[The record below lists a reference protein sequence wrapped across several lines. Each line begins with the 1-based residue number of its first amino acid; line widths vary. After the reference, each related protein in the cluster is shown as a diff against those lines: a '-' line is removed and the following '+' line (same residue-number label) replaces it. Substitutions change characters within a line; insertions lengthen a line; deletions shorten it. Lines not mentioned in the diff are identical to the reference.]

1 MAENLSG
8 PHRAESRPMPPS
20 APSVKPPSTK
30 YLDRMRSPRRGSSS
44 SESPKYSAKVRPKP
58 PADWERQKAAQ
69 RIQAK
74 YRGRRLSVIEK
85 AKDVRAEISLQIDKR
100 VESAKYAYVERLL
113 SENLR
118 SQCNDDPWLSK
129 DANEQ
134 MIKCLE
140 VVLNEVHRR
149 SLHEMEETSGKQS
162 FVLKKVI
169 SELVK
174 PESWPPPP
182 PLSQPLTWFRA
193 KLLYA
198 IMPADKNSTYRSSIA
213 PWMFGVELAFYVPC
227 LGTPLWLTYTLI
239 ILFTETDLFQL
250 YTCIMNFKSYAFF
263 FWGLIPIFTDWFD
276 FYWSFTS
283 GETLKQFLRSHQN
296 DTADNWKDFFRR
308 PELEFN
314 ELEIDELRSG
324 LMVYGGPSTNMLDRM
339 QDRAFLLNCAL
350 CWVVFARYKWLRSQY
365 FLGRR
370 EPPTYTGDNDCGDRE
385 QTLFVA
391 WDVGAITSIILIFS
405 LDLTYRIRELSGVSA
420 YFVSIYET
428 FTMQARQRRHRH
440 SSLAACGP

>member
-1 MAENLSG
+1 
-8 PHRAESRPMPPS
+8 MPPS

-44 SESPKYSAKVRPKP
+44 ESPKYSAKVRPQPPKP

-69 RIQAK
+69 KIQAK

-134 MIKCLE
+134 MIKYLE

-162 FVLKKVI
+162 VVLKKVI

-213 PWMFGVELAFYVPC
+213 PWMYALICAFRCAISALA
-227 LGTPLWLTYTLI
+227 W
-239 ILFTETDLFQL
+239 
-250 YTCIMNFKSYAFF
+250 
-263 FWGLIPIFTDWFD
+263 
-276 FYWSFTS
+276 
-283 GETLKQFLRSHQN
+283 
-296 DTADNWKDFFRR
+296 
-308 PELEFN
+308 
-314 ELEIDELRSG
+314 
-324 LMVYGGPSTNMLDRM
+324 
-339 QDRAFLLNCAL
+339 
-350 CWVVFARYKWLRSQY
+350 
-365 FLGRR
+365 
-370 EPPTYTGDNDCGDRE
+370 PT
-385 QTLFVA
+385 
-391 WDVGAITSIILIFS
+391 
-405 LDLTYRIRELSGVSA
+405 
-420 YFVSIYET
+420 
-428 FTMQARQRRHRH
+428 
-440 SSLAACGP
+440 